1 MYWYYFW
8 LALMS
13 PPKPRYENNV
23 IPFPEF
29 AVDGH
34 IWAAAA
40 LVSC

>member
-1 MYWYYFW
+1 MIRQTIKQ
-8 LALMS
+8 AIRRS
-13 PPKPRYENNV
+13 PGGRRSAC
-23 IPFPEF
+23 PEF